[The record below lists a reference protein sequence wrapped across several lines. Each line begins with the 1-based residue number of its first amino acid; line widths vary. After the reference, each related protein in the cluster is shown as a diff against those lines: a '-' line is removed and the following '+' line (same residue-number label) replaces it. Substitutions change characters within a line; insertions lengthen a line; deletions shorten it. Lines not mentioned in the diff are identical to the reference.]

1 MLENTKTVDV
11 IHTGTLNSIIGP
23 VQTLKRIIKN
33 HDYFLENGYDVTV
46 FSSDDMSETVAAKI
60 KGSESNIVKQMK
72 QVSHW
77 LMKHSWLYSYYRVR
91 HMFKSSYP
99 ILNYY
104 KSLKRRP
111 DILMFHSLFDCYIYL
126 KHYRMEGVKVGCFT
140 HSDGLLF
147 KMYLMSFPRLQGG
160 IIEKK
165 LKQIADYVMSN
176 VDVKPCIAKI
186 EEKNLQDGYPQLKGK
201 TCLVVNAID
210 DFTDEQKETISH
222 IKSETPRFK
231 YRMVSLGSV
240 QRRKGQYTIVNAM
253 NRLDDENL
261 KDIHLSIVG
270 TGPDVPVIED
280 YLEKNPGLK
289 SHVSL
294 LGSIKNTE
302 VYTKLAPANIM
313 VLMSENEGL
322 PISLIEGLRSGLALI
337 STNVSGIP
345 ELIDEG
351 ENGFLLEP
359 NVDQLTDLLKR
370 VDNFDWDEMG
380 RKSRK
385 KFEEYYTFTRMRSD
399 YVKMLNKALS

>member
-1 MLENTKTVDV
+1 
-11 IHTGTLNSIIGP
+11 
-23 VQTLKRIIKN
+23 
-33 HDYFLENGYDVTV
+33 
-46 FSSDDMSETVAAKI
+46 
-60 KGSESNIVKQMK
+60 
-72 QVSHW
+72 
-77 LMKHSWLYSYYRVR
+77 
-91 HMFKSSYP
+91 
-99 ILNYY
+99 
-104 KSLKRRP
+104 
-111 DILMFHSLFDCYIYL
+111 
-126 KHYRMEGVKVGCFT
+126 MEGVKVGCFT